1 MTGGNYLNA
10 ETNVVIPTPET
21 SFCVLCILIGSQSV
35 VYGNEGSSLVA
46 MTVSWDYT
54 TVWTLCKYCT
64 NVSHCHRCDNNPK
77 KVYIALTLSSLMIT
91 RDMTAVLKSALY
103 INP

>member
-1 MTGGNYLNA
+1 MTGGNYFNA

-46 MTVSWDYT
+46 MTVSRGFA
-54 TVWTLCKYCT
+54 TV
-64 NVSHCHRCDNNPK
+64 
-77 KVYIALTLSSLMIT
+77 
-91 RDMTAVLKSALY
+91 LY
-103 INP
+103 IV